1 MRSRDGA
8 EHQFVV
14 GIDARLRSGQPG
26 GVEQFIIG
34 LASGLSR
41 LEDGPEQYLFL
52 TLPGEDAWLRRHLH
66 GRCKLASR
74 PRRLRARQWMTGTL
88 PRRAVEVAPWLL
100 RIRRIVRTVAPSAL
114 QGLPSS
120 DGTLES
126 AGSALIHF
134 PMQSAFLTPV
144 PSIYQPW
151 DLQHLHL
158 PQFFTSDVRAARERS
173 YREHC
178 RRAELVVV
186 ASSWAK
192 NDLMERYGLPVEKI
206 AVIPVPPPLAAYQPL
221 SDAVVSDTVSRLGLP
236 DRFLFYPA
244 QTWEHKNHLRLLQAL
259 AIIRTRYRADI
270 PVVCSGRQNDHFRE
284 IEMEVKRLGLGRQV
298 RFLGFVSQDE
308 VQAIYRRSH
317 GLIFPSLFEGWGL
330 PVVEALSVGLPVA
343 CARVTSLPE
352 LVGDAALLFDP
363 REPSDI
369 ADAMWR
375 LWTDDPHRQKLAERG
390 VNRVEGLDWLNTA
403 QIFRAH
409 YRRLARQPLDSHD
422 LELVAGSL
430 A

>member
-1 MRSRDGA
+1 M
-8 EHQFVV
+8 V

-26 GVEQFIIG
+26 GVEQFTIG

-52 TLPGEDAWLRRHLH
+52 TLPGEDAWLSRHLH
-66 GRCKLASR
+66 GPCKLASR
-74 PRRLRARQWMTGTL
+74 PRRMRTRQWITGTL
-88 PRRAVEVAPWLL
+88 PRRAVEFAPWLL
-100 RIRRIVRTVAPSAL
+100 RIRGIVRTVIPSAL
-114 QGLPSS
+114 QRLPTS

-126 AGSALIHF
+126 AGAGVLHF
-134 PMQSAFLTPV
+134 PQQSAFLTPV

-158 PQFFTSDVRAARERS
+158 PDFFPSDVHAARERS
-173 YREHC
+173 YKEYC
-178 RRAELVVV
+178 RQAGLVVV
-186 ASSWAK
+186 ASHWAK
-192 NDLMERYGLPVEKI
+192 SDLMKHYGLRAEKI
-206 AVIPVPPPLAAYQPL
+206 AVIPVPPPLAAYEPL
-221 SDAVVSDTVSRLGLP
+221 SDSKVSDIVGRLGLP

-244 QTWEHKNHLRLLQAL
+244 QTWEHKNHLRLLEAL
-259 AIIRTRYRADI
+259 AITRTRYRADI
-270 PVVCSGRQNDHFRE
+270 LVVCSGRQNDHFRE
-284 IEMEVKRLGLGRQV
+284 IEKEVNRLGLERQV

-330 PVVEALSVGLPVA
+330 PVVEAFFVGLPVA

-363 REPSDI
+363 REPSGI

-375 LWTDDPHRQKLAERG
+375 LWTEDPLRQKLAERG
-390 VNRVEGLDWLNTA
+390 VDRVKGLDWPYTA
-403 QIFRAH
+403 RIYRAQ
-409 YRRLARQPLDSHD
+409 YRRLARQPMHSDD
-422 LELVAGSL
+422 LELVSESL